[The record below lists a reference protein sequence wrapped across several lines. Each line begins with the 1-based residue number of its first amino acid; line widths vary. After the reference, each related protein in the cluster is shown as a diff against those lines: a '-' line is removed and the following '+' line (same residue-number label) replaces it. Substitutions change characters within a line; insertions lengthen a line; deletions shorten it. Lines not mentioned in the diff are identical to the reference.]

1 LAELKF
7 VPFREMS
14 GTSHISTPEIPGLI
28 ILPPTEI
35 SMKVEAP
42 LGCGSLVIT
51 SMLTT
56 AGIIRGI

>member
-1 LAELKF
+1 
-7 VPFREMS
+7 MS
-14 GTSHISTPEIPGLI
+14 GTSHISTQEIPGLI

-35 SMKVEAP
+35 SMKVEGP